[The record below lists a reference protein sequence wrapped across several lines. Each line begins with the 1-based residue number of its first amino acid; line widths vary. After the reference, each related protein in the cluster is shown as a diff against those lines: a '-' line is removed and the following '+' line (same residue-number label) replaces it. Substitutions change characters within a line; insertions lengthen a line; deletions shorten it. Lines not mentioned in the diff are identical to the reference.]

1 MSTGKARWLFR
12 AGIASGVAALAFAA
26 VASVGGA
33 VSPSGTPAVA
43 AEYPKK
49 VTICHRTGSKK
60 NPFRT
65 IVVSKNAVPAHL
77 KHGDT
82 IGPCS
87 TATFTLCLKA
97 NTKAQKTVKV
107 KGAKKAVKQLRR
119 GAKLGKCKGSKQK
132 HGKKN
137 QPSHKPGKNGKK
149 GKSGEKGK
157 SGQKGSEKGQSGE
170 KGKSGDTGK
179 PAETPGKGGDKGKK
193 P

>member
-12 AGIASGVAALAFAA
+12 TGIAGGVAAVAFAA
-26 VASVGGA
+26 LASVGGA

-77 KHGDT
+77 KHGDKV
-82 IGPCS
+82 GPCS
-87 TATFTLCLKA
+87 TATFTLCLQA
-97 NTKAQKTVKV
+97 NGKAQKTVKV

-119 GAKLGKCKGSKQK
+119 GAKLGKCKAAKK

-137 QPSHKPGKNGKK
+137 QSLQKP

-157 SGQKGSEKGQSGE
+157 PGQKGKSGE

-179 PAETPGKGGDKGKK
+179 PADTPGKGGGKK

>member
-1 MSTGKARWLFR
+1 MSTGKPQWLLR

-87 TATFTLCLKA
+87 TATFTLCLHANSKA
-97 NTKAQKTVKV
+97 HKTVKV
-107 KGAKKAVKQLRR
+107 KGGKKALKQLHR
-119 GAKLGKCKGSKQK
+119 GAKLGACKGSKQK

-137 QPSHKPGKNGKK
+137 QPSQKPGKNGKK
-149 GKSGEKGK
+149 GKSGEKG
-157 SGQKGSEKGQSGE
+157 QSGK
-170 KGKSGDTGK
+170 KGKPGDTGK